1 MTLIFF
7 WLSLIVEILG
17 SGLLWPH
24 SANSDVIIRDL
35 LMKQEMV
42 KRCRQH
48 I

>member
-17 SGLLWPH
+17 SGLRPH